1 MPGSRRARIP
11 RGKRLAAILAAQLA
25 LLVLVALAGET
36 FVRCWREGS
45 VRRGF
50 ASYLDS
56 GSAPVDPGT
65 KGFFLHDP
73 ELGYRLNPSQPGFN
87 SLSFRGTE
95 VAEKTPGRTRLLVVG
110 DSVAWDKDGF
120 VAMLAREVEARAPG
134 RLEVLNAAIPGYTT
148 HQERIF
154 LDRLVGP
161 VRPDLVV
168 VEYCLN
174 DNHRFLHRLT
184 EDGGWLLTGEARAAL
199 MPDGDGAL
207 AWLARR
213 SYLAFEIR
221 KRRLARARDHGEL
234 RPWESEP
241 DFGPAW
247 KPETWPAEREEFAAI
262 HRTCRAAGAQ
272 LPRPGRAL
280 RAAAG
285 SGPAREGARGR
296 PRPAG
301 AARSDLRGG
310 GAPVPRPRARVRGPR
325 PGPGLRGALPRQGA
339 PDAGRPRDRGTGAAR
354 APRRSGLDPARG
366 GAVSA
371 LRRGALAGAELGLVA
386 AAGITLARRLTWRP
400 YAPVHVPCDVAV
412 CVLAGA
418 LLLGLAA
425 LLVRQGPSL
434 ARPGAAAAALAAA
447 LIGWCALAPRPRLL
461 PEVRLPAAAAPAS
474 QRSIVL
480 VVLDTVR
487 RSSLALHGYERR
499 LTPNLDRWAE
509 GALVFDQATSV
520 SSWTLPAHA
529 SMFTGLYPRSH
540 GAHGYR
546 SDLQKES
553 TYRLPDSCDTLAEI
567 AGARGSRPSAS
578 WRTTCTSTVASGPI
592 RGSRRTSSS
601 PRGRGCASRRPTACS
616 RRSIRSRAASSTGPT
631 CATPSSRTRR
641 WPRWTTCAAG
651 RSSCS

>member
-25 LLVLVALAGET
+25 TLVLVALAGET

-161 VRPDLVV
+161 VRPDVVV

-272 LPRPGRAL
+272 LLVLAAPYEPQLAADRLEKERAVVLDPQARLAAICEEEGLPFLDLEPAFEAHARVPGSAALFHDKVHPTPAGHAIAERAL
-280 RAAAG
+280 RE
-285 SGPAREGARGR
+285 R
-296 PRPAG
+296 
-301 AARSDLRGG
+301 
-310 GAPVPRPRARVRGPR
+310 
-325 PGPGLRGALPRQGA
+325 
-339 PDAGRPRDRGTGAAR
+339 
-354 APRRSGLDPARG
+354 
-366 GAVSA
+366 
-371 LRRGALAGAELGLVA
+371 LVA
-386 AAGITLARRLTWRP
+386 LGWIPPEAA
-400 YAPVHVPCDVAV
+400 
-412 CVLAGA
+412 
-418 LLLGLAA
+418 
-425 LLVRQGPSL
+425 Q
-434 ARPGAAAAALAAA
+434 
-447 LIGWCALAPRPRLL
+447 
-461 PEVRLPAAAAPAS
+461 
-474 QRSIVL
+474 
-480 VVLDTVR
+480 
-487 RSSLALHGYERR
+487 
-499 LTPNLDRWAE
+499 
-509 GALVFDQATSV
+509 
-520 SSWTLPAHA
+520 
-529 SMFTGLYPRSH
+529 
-540 GAHGYR
+540 
-546 SDLQKES
+546 
-553 TYRLPDSCDTLAEI
+553 
-567 AGARGSRPSAS
+567 
-578 WRTTCTSTVASGPI
+578 
-592 RGSRRTSSS
+592 
-601 PRGRGCASRRPTACS
+601 
-616 RRSIRSRAASSTGPT
+616 
-631 CATPSSRTRR
+631 
-641 WPRWTTCAAG
+641 
-651 RSSCS
+651 